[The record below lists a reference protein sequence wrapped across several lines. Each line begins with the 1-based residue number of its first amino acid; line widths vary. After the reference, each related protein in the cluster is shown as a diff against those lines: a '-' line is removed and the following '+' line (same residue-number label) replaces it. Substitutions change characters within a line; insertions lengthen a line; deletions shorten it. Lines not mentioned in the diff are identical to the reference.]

1 MGYSQLRKELKAQ
14 TKIGNK
20 QYQRLYIAFISK
32 IDNKYMNESLIK
44 IEPVAKKIAKKNIVM
59 IKNFITFF

>member
-1 MGYSQLRKELKAQ
+1 MRKELKAQ
-14 TKIGNK
+14 ANIGNK

-32 IDNKYMNESLIK
+32 IDDKYMNESLIK

-59 IKNFITFF
+59 IKIFITFF